1 MFEKQL
7 GEDGNLGLAKTLVV
21 KVQQQK
27 VKSLGDVYITLG
39 FDEIVQKSGIQNLD
53 VEKFLL

>member
-7 GEDGNLGLAKTLVV
+7 CEDGNLGLAKTLVV

>member
-27 VKSLGDVYITLG
+27 VKCLGDVYITLG